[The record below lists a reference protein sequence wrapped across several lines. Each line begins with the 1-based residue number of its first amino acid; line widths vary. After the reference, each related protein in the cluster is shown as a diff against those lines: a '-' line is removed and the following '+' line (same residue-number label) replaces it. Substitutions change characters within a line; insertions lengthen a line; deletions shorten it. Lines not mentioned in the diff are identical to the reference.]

1 MIWLGILIGFGIALV
16 LGYIFNV
23 VEEYINQEKY
33 FLGAYHCN
41 HCERTI
47 FDEEAKYCAFCGREL
62 TLHMDNPLF
71 EEFALERQNNIQN
84 ENIINEENE

>member
-23 VEEYINQEKY
+23 VEEIYKQDKY
-33 FLGAYHCN
+33 FLGPYHCN

-71 EEFALERQNNIQN
+71 EEFAIEMPNNIEN
-84 ENIINEENE
+84 ENIINEEN